1 VKRPL
6 LAALLLAA
14 VTASA
19 PARAQLGDA
28 PDEAPPTSLQVTP
41 KPWKA
46 LRLTLDGYL
55 RVRADVFHQLDLDRG
70 PTPSTGLPIWPL
82 GAAGGDDHT
91 LTAIDMRLRLDPT
104 LEIGQAVRVHLRAD
118 ILDNVGWGSTP
129 DVLPSTTAFSG
140 AALGTAPPTSGVNS
154 VQDAIRVKQVWGEVT
169 LPFGTLAA
177 GRMGPVF
184 NWGTGFFVNNGDCL
198 SCDRGDTGDRIALT
212 LPLVGHFWTV
222 LYEMSASGPYVDN
235 FGQQIPIERRAQV
248 NTVAFAVA
256 RWASPEAQLRRLR
269 AGRALIQYGLFVSYR
284 RQDLDAPAWV
294 QPGGLTRGYGP
305 RDFVVRGLES
315 VAGDLWFMIHKGG
328 LRAELEAAMVIG
340 DIQNASTVAGIS
352 FRQPITSRQWG
363 GVASLSYQWRRFP
376 IRLRAEVGY
385 ASGDD
390 APGFG
395 ARFVAGQTQTI
406 PGDLDGPQLRPPVDT
421 SINNFR
427 FSPDYQVDL
436 VLWRRILGQVT
447 DAVYVK
453 PSVRLGPFGSGM
465 HHALVD
471 ISLVDSNAMY
481 VSSTPGNDRHLGV
494 ELDLRARYR
503 LEQGFEA
510 LLQYGVLFPGAG
522 LRNNVLDKDPRPAQV
537 LELILAYRI

>member
-1 VKRPL
+1 MLVGSV
-6 LAALLLAA
+6 AQ
-14 VTASA
+14 
-19 PARAQLGDA
+19 AQLGDA

-70 PTPSTGLPIWPL
+70 PQPSTGLTIWPVA
-82 GAAGGDDHT
+82 AAGGNDHT

-104 LEIGQAVRVHLRAD
+104 LEIGQAVRIHVRAD

-129 DVLPSTTAFSG
+129 DVLPSTTAFAG
-140 AALGTAPPTSGVNS
+140 ATLGTNPPTSGVSS

-169 LPFGTLAA
+169 LPFGTLSA
-177 GRMGPVF
+177 GRMGPLF

-235 FGQQIPIERRAQV
+235 FGQQIPVERRSQV

-256 RWASPEAQLRRLR
+256 KWSSPEAQLRRLR
-269 AGRALIQYGLFVSYR
+269 AGRTLFQYGLFISYR
-284 RQDLDAPAWV
+284 RQDLDAPAWI
-294 QPGGLTRGYGP
+294 QPGGLQRGYTAS
-305 RDFVVRGLES
+305 DFVKRGLES
-315 VAGDLWFMIHKGG
+315 VAGDLWVMVHKGG
-328 LRAELEAAMVIG
+328 FRAELEAAMVLG
-340 DIQNASTVAGIS
+340 DIENASTVAGVS

-363 GVASLSYQWRRFP
+363 GVASLSYQLRRFP
-376 IRLRAEVGY
+376 IRFRAEVGL

-395 ARFVAGQTQTI
+395 TRFPAGQVQTQ

-421 SINNFR
+421 TIDNFR

-447 DAVYVK
+447 DAIYVK
-453 PSVRLGPFGSGM
+453 PSIRLGPFGSGM

-471 ISLVDSNAMY
+471 IAVVDSNAMFAT
-481 VSSTPGNDRHLGV
+481 STPGGNRHLGV

-510 LLQYGVLFPGAG
+510 LLQYGVFFPGAG
-522 LRNNVLDKDPRPAQV
+522 FANPTLGRDPQPAQV